1 MSKKEYF
8 TKFPNNYIQS
18 DIVKQL
24 GISRKFYITYL
35 LIDKYRSYE
44 DYSWITI
51 KKIFEFYGY
60 QTSSHKPKSFYEILD
75 VLEYMINNKMIE
87 VMQPLDSLN
96 YDSGIEI
103 KIIPDNFDSKEKFTM
118 LTTSEFNNIMMAES
132 SINKENLLLAYLY
145 ISSYIGCRSE
155 YGLQNPEK
163 NPNAFFKSLDQMSK
177 DITMSSKTITEC
189 IEYLITSTDSRNS
202 LLIKEETG
210 TYTDPKTKMPKKYP
224 NIYVK
229 NEPGYKDEIK
239 WALNKM
245 VEIYKDNTSDKKQKT
260 KNKKENK

>member
-1 MSKKEYF
+1 MNKKEYF
-8 TKFPNNYIQS
+8 TRFPNNYIQS

-51 KKIFEFYGY
+51 RKIFEFYGY
-60 QTSSHKPKSFYEILD
+60 QTSYHKPKSFYEILD

-103 KIIPDNFDSKEKFTM
+103 KIIPENFDSKEKFTM
-118 LTTSEFNNIMMAES
+118 LSTKEFNTIMMAES

-155 YGLQNPEK
+155 YAMKDPKN
-163 NPNAFFKSLDQMSK
+163 NPNAFFKSIQSMSEDISMSK
-177 DITMSSKTITEC
+177 KTISEC
-189 IEYLITSTDSRNS
+189 IEYLTTSTDSRDA

-210 TYTDPKTKMPKKYP
+210 SYIDPKTKTPKHYP

-229 NEPGYKDEIK
+229 NEPGYQEEIK
-239 WALNKM
+239 WAIEKM
-245 VEIYKDNTSDKKQKT
+245 VDVFQKESKQPVKK
-260 KNKKENK
+260 KK

>member
-1 MSKKEYF
+1 MNKNEYF
-8 TKFPNNYIQS
+8 TKFPNQYLRS

-44 DYSWITI
+44 GYSWITI

-60 QTSSHKPKSFYEILD
+60 KTGKNKPKSFYEILD

-87 VMQPLDSLN
+87 IMQPLDSLN

-103 KIIPDNFDSKEKFTM
+103 KIIEENFDSQEKFTM
-118 LTTSEFNNIMMAES
+118 LSSSEFNNIMMAES

-155 YGLQNPEK
+155 YVQYNPK
-163 NPNAFFKSLDQMSK
+163 DNPNAFFKSIESMSK
-177 DITMSSKTITEC
+177 DICMSKATIEQCIDYLVKKTPEK
-189 IEYLITSTDSRNS
+189 EP
-202 LLIKEETG
+202 LLIKKETG
-210 TYTDPKTKMPKKYP
+210 TYIDAKTNMPKKYP

-229 NEPGYKDEIK
+229 NEPGYADEIE
-239 WALNKM
+239 WALKKM
-245 VEIYKDNTSDKKQKT
+245 VEVYKPSTVETKHKKT
-260 KNKKENK
+260 KTENK

>member
-8 TKFPNNYIQS
+8 TRFPNDYIQS
-18 DIVKQL
+18 NIIKQL

-60 QTSSHKPKSFYEILD
+60 QTSYHKPKSFYEVLD

-87 VMQPLDSLN
+87 VMQPLDSIN

-103 KIIPDNFDSKEKFTM
+103 KIIPENFDCKEKFTM
-118 LTTSEFNNIMMAES
+118 LSSSEFNNIMMAES

-145 ISSYIGCRSE
+145 ISSYIGYRSE
-155 YGLQNPEK
+155 YSLQDSDN
-163 NPNAFFKSLDQMSK
+163 NPNAFFKSIKKMSE
-177 DITMSSKTITEC
+177 DISMSTKTIEEC
-189 IEYLITSTDSRNS
+189 IDYFTTATNTRSA

-210 TYTDPKTKMPKKYP
+210 SYIDRDTNKPRHYP

-229 NEPGYKDEIK
+229 NEPGYQDEIK
-239 WALNKM
+239 WAISKM
-245 VEIYKDNTSDKKQKT
+245 VDIYNCKDKKKKT
-260 KNKKENK
+260 KTEN

>member
-1 MSKKEYF
+1 MNEKEYF
-8 TKFPNNYIQS
+8 TKFPNQYLQS

-24 GISRKFYITYL
+24 GVSRKFYITYL

-51 KKIFEFYGY
+51 KKIFDFYGY
-60 QTSSHKPKSFYEILD
+60 QTAKHKPKSFYEILD

-87 VMQPLDSLN
+87 VMQPLDSIN

-103 KIIPDNFDSKEKFTM
+103 KVIPENFDSKEKFTI

-155 YGLQNPEK
+155 YIQYNPK
-163 NPNAFFKSLDQMSK
+163 NNPRAFFKSLESMSK
-177 DITMSSKTITEC
+177 DISMSKKTIEQC
-189 IEYLITSTDSRNS
+189 IDYLTTGKSP
-202 LLIKEETG
+202 LLIKKETG
-210 TYTDPKTKMPKKYP
+210 TYYNGKTPKKYP

-229 NEPGYKDEIK
+229 NEPGYLDEIE
-239 WALNKM
+239 WALKKM
-245 VEIYKDNTSDKKQKT
+245 VEVYQKDNKK
-260 KNKKENK
+260 